1 MKDSGFASVYSKWT
15 ENHDEKAAIAKRNKS
30 EEKSR
35 ENIIT
40 IGELRRMKVQDE
52 LDLHNYTLEEALHQI
67 RVFVGDSIK
76 SGLRKVR
83 IVTGKGLHSP
93 DGVAVLRPAVIS
105 ALKSDNRI
113 REIDLNPKP
122 QDGGSGAVILILK
135 KKV

>member
-1 MKDSGFASVYSKWT
+1 MKDSGFASVYLKWT

-35 ENIIT
+35 ENIVT